1 MTHEVV
7 SVSEDLKH
15 DAHLVHR
22 FHKVTLDALKK
33 CKVPIC
39 KIVQFTD
46 QAPSQYKNK
55 SAFKYAA
62 LCDIPTMLNFFSVRH
77 GKGPCDACAGR
88 VKQQVVSLVKT
99 ETANVK
105 LCEGIL

>member
-1 MTHEVV
+1 MAHEVV

-15 DAHLVHR
+15 DAHLVCH
-22 FHKVTLDALKK
+22 FHKVTLDALRK

-46 QAPSQYKNK
+46 QVPLQYKNN

-77 GKGPCDACAGR
+77 GKGSCDACAGR

-105 LCEGIL
+105 LC